1 MIKNVKVKVFL
12 QNTVFSA
19 FSWLNQRKKHDK
31 KKIML
36 YSNMGFRDNVKALY
50 SSGTADG
57 FDREWV

>member
-36 YSNMGFRDNVKALY
+36 YSNMGFRDNVKTLY
-50 SSGTADG
+50 GYLVENG
-57 FDREWV
+57 YNQMH